1 MAVKAAGAVAIA
13 AAGNCGWIAPAA
25 CTPLSG
31 KSVAECPVGA
41 SAECSWGVTAAGRV
55 EEELVEASALAA
67 TAGLFAG
74 VCLLATAGCTVVANG
89 LASATVVSG
98 WSDAGVAAGAVAEL
112 FGGVAFG
119 AAGAGAA
126 TAAGMATMVAKSAP
140 VCGLALPVAGVG
152 VGGVDALAAGW
163 PLVFAVVARAAAAV
177 VGSSAEAADA
187 TAVPAAALGSVWV
200 CAGAAAIEED
210 VTDWL
215 AAIAAA
221 AIASGAVTGPDVA
234 GAVGAAGTAVNVA
247 GTGMATAIAFGA
259 AISVA
264 SGEAA
269 LAGSV
274 AAEASEDDELAVDLV
289 PSTCEPGD
297 FPRECDGESVVAPA
311 PAAEVGAALA
321 S

>member
-1 MAVKAAGAVAIA
+1 MPNAPVA
-13 AAGNCGWIAPAA
+13 
-25 CTPLSG
+25 
-31 KSVAECPVGA
+31 A
-41 SAECSWGVTAAGRV
+41 SAECSWGVTAAARV
-55 EEELVEASALAA
+55 EEELAEASALAA
-67 TAGLFAG
+67 SAGLFAG
-74 VCLLATAGCTVVANG
+74 ICLLATAGCTVVADG
-89 LASATVVSG
+89 LALATVVSE
-98 WSDAGVAAGAVAEL
+98 WSDAGVAAGAAAEL

-126 TAAGMATMVAKSAP
+126 TAAGMAAMVAKSAP

-152 VGGVDALAAGW
+152 GVARGWLAAGLCRRGQRL
-163 PLVFAVVARAAAAV
+163 PRRLS
-177 VGSSAEAADA
+177 GQPAEAADA

-264 SGEAA
+264 SGEVAA
-269 LAGSV
+269 LAGSA

-289 PSTCEPGD
+289 PSACEPAD

-311 PAAEVGAALA
+311 PAAEVGAALVP
-321 S
+321 